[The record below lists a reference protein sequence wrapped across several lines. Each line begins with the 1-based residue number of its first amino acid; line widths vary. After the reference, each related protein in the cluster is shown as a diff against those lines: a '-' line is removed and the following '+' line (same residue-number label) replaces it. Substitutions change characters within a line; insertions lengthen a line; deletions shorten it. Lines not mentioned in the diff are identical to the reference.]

1 MTRLYIAE
9 KPSLGRAIAAV
20 LPRPH
25 KNHQGYIE
33 VANGDIVTWCIGHLL
48 EQVEPDAY
56 DPRYKKWNLDDLP
69 IIPEQWQLA
78 PRKSA
83 KQQLSVVRKLV
94 KQADEVI
101 HAGDPDREGQLL
113 VDEVIDYVKLAAA
126 KKAAM
131 KRLLISDLNPAAVK
145 RALGQLRDNSD
156 FIPLS
161 VSALARSRAD
171 WLYGMNMSRAYT
183 LLGQRG
189 GYQGVL
195 SVGRVQTP
203 VLGLVTRRDDE
214 VANFVPV
221 PFYDV
226 YALIPY
232 QDNVIRARWQP
243 SQACEPW
250 QDEEGR
256 VLNRK
261 LCENVVTRIKG
272 QPATVSDAERKETRQ
287 SPPLPYSLS
296 ALQIDSAR
304 RFGMSA
310 ADVLAC
316 CQSLYEK
323 HKVITY
329 PRSDC
334 RYLPVDHYRQAS
346 EVVKAVSST
355 APQMLEAVKGA
366 DLSLRSKAW
375 NDSKVDAHHA
385 IIPTPKAVQPGSL
398 SDQEA
403 KVYQLIARQYLMQFY
418 PAAVYAEAKLTF
430 SIAGGVFIA
439 RGRQLMQ
446 PGWKVLQGKDD
457 TDKEQDLADK
467 VPPLDKGTVLTCQDG
482 EIKDRVTEPPKHF
495 TEATLLQAMTGIGRF
510 VADKSLKK
518 ILRETDGL
526 GTEATRAGIMEVLFK
541 RQLLYR
547 QGKNIHASEAGRA
560 LVYALPDAAT
570 YPDMTAHWEHQLQDM
585 AERKYAYQ
593 PFMAALQQQIEQL
606 MSTIKSGGI
615 PPSLRTLQAVAPPA
629 AKGKGSYHRRA
640 RSRHSSGTAGQ
651 KREGQKKT
659 ASRRK

>member
-56 DPRYKKWNLDDLP
+56 DPRYKKWHLDDLP

-83 KQQLSVVRKLV
+83 KQQLSVVRKLA
-94 KQADEVI
+94 KQATEVI

-113 VDEVIDYVKLAAA
+113 VDEVIDYVQLAAG
-126 KKAAM
+126 KKAGM

-145 RALGQLRDNSD
+145 RALSQLRENKD

-203 VLGLVTRRDDE
+203 VLGLVTRRDDDIS
-214 VANFVPV
+214 NFIPV

-232 QDNVIRARWQP
+232 QDMVIRARWQP

-261 LCENVVTRIKG
+261 LCENVVARIQG
-272 QPATVSDAERKETRQ
+272 QPALVSDAERKETRQ
-287 SPPLPYSLS
+287 APPLPYSLS
-296 ALQIDSAR
+296 ALQIDAAR
-304 RFGMSA
+304 RYQLSA

-334 RYLPVDHYRQAS
+334 RYLPKDHFHQATD
-346 EVVKAVSST
+346 VVKAVAAT
-355 APQMLEAVKGA
+355 APVMSSAIQGA
-366 DLSLRSKAW
+366 DLTLRSKAW

-385 IIPTPKAVQPGSL
+385 IIPTPKAVQPGAL
-398 SDQEA
+398 SDREA

-418 PAAVYAEAKLTF
+418 PPAIYAEAKLTF
-430 SIAGGVFIA
+430 TIAGGIFIA

-446 PGWKVLQGKDD
+446 SGWKALQGKEDAEN
-457 TDKEQDLADK
+457 EQDLAAK
-467 VPPLDKGTVLTCQDG
+467 VPPLDKGTTLTCEKG

-495 TEATLLQAMTGIGRF
+495 TEATLLQAMTGIARF

-526 GTEATRAGIMEVLFK
+526 GTEATRAGILDVLFK

-547 QGKNIHASEAGRA
+547 QGKNIHASEAGKA
-560 LVYALPDAAT
+560 LVYALPEAAT

-585 AERKYAYQ
+585 ADRKCAYQ
-593 PFMAALQQQIEQL
+593 PFMEALQAQIQHL
-606 MSTIKSGGI
+606 MTQVKQGEV
-615 PPSLRTLQAVAPPA
+615 PPSLRALQAVAPSA
-629 AKGKGSYHRRA
+629 FKKKGSR
-640 RSRHSSGTAGQ
+640 Q
-651 KREGQKKT
+651 KRGGTGKKASG
-659 ASRRK
+659 ASRQSNRTSRP